1 MVHGN
6 RFVRRALLGLA
17 LSLAVGPV
25 IAEQV
30 EEAMLGKRRRLDTS
44 RAERENEPVKR
55 LLRFEQNVRELSR
68 RHAEQLAEA
77 RRDLH
82 LTPGNIEGVVQL
94 ALAIARQPALV
105 PVALD
110 GVPHAFAVPRFT
122 DPSWQPCLVG
132 LVHPHT
138 GKQRP
143 ITFDPDAAA
152 GRDDIVLAHLN
163 HRLVQRCLRLLR
175 AEVWAPL
182 DRQKIHRVTARTVSH
197 GVLSAPAVLAHARL
211 TIVSSD
217 SHRLHEE
224 LITAGGIIREGRLE
238 RWNVGQVTEFLDRAG
253 NVQAPESVRNRLT
266 ALWPQLKGS
275 VVSALEAR
283 GRDRNDSIR
292 KQLADRA
299 EDEKA
304 KLATVFRELEAG
316 IRAEL
321 GRAPDAQLSLFTD
334 SERDQAQRN
343 HDFLITR
350 LKEIPAELV
359 REIEAIRQRYENPQ
373 PRLFPVAVTFLV
385 PEGLA

>member
-1 MVHGN
+1 
-6 RFVRRALLGLA
+6 
-17 LSLAVGPV
+17 
-25 IAEQV
+25 
-30 EEAMLGKRRRLDTS
+30 
-44 RAERENEPVKR
+44 
-55 LLRFEQNVRELSR
+55 
-68 RHAEQLAEA
+68 
-77 RRDLH
+77 
-82 LTPGNIEGVVQL
+82 
-94 ALAIARQPALV
+94 
-105 PVALD
+105 
-110 GVPHAFAVPRFT
+110 
-122 DPSWQPCLVG
+122 
-132 LVHPHT
+132 
-138 GKQRP
+138 
-143 ITFDPDAAA
+143 
-152 GRDDIVLAHLN
+152 
-163 HRLVQRCLRLLR
+163 
-175 AEVWAPL
+175 
-182 DRQKIHRVTARTVSH
+182 
-197 GVLSAPAVLAHARL
+197 LSAPAVLAHARL

-238 RWNVGQVTEFLDRAG
+238 RWNVGQVTEFLDQAG

-321 GRAPDAQLSLFTD
+321 GRAPDAQLPLFTD